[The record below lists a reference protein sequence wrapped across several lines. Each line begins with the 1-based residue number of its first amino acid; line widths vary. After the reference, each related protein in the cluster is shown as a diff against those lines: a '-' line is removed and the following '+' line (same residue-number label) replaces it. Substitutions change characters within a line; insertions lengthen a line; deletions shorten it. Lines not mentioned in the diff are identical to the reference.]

1 MILITTFFFPM
12 ASTCLAHAA
21 LTSNYIKSGYA
32 ATVLRHCASKA
43 RESIPYRID
52 RYGWNS
58 SYQSMNRYRNT
69 FKMYCSRYRP
79 ISDNT
84 GHNGVYRMFQLEKR
98 NSVGTKTKRKN
109 RRNAWFEQTPVQQ
122 VATTLTSPIRS
133 SSSFFFFFFFFSSV
147 VLLHCSDFFSFFA
160 EQWTLLCGISFFV
173 LCYLKFLKPFY
184 TWLALEMLKTY
195 IFLIKDGLN
204 GSAF

>member
-1 MILITTFFFPM
+1 MKDAFLDLNFLAAWIAPSFPIDIMSFPFEARMLILYHT
-12 ASTCLAHAA
+12 
-21 LTSNYIKSGYA
+21 G
-32 ATVLRHCASKA
+32 
-43 RESIPYRID
+43 
-52 RYGWNS
+52 RYGQNS
-58 SYQSMNRYRNT
+58 SYRSMNQYRNT
-69 FKMYCSRYRP
+69 FKMYYSRYRP
-79 ISDNT
+79 IPDNT
-84 GHNGVYRMFQLEKR
+84 GRIGVYRTFRPEKR
-98 NSVGTKTKRKN
+98 NSAGTKTERKN

-133 SSSFFFFFFFFSSV
+133 SSSFVFFFFSSV

-204 GSAF
+204 GSAFYLLFSFEPHVMW